1 MIRHGV
7 FADNQY
13 DGIKWSFADLPED
26 TYAEPGYRF
35 RRFSK
40 YKMFMG
46 KPELVETDHFMQSS
60 ELNSAFGDI
69 ERKFEPMSPA
79 LLKDDGF
86 NYLFKVFHHE
96 TGVSTIDC
104 HQVKIMIGPDG
115 APAAP
120 EGRHQDGYDYIMAA
134 IVTKENMTG
143 GKFMVWKDNK
153 PESKPVFA
161 SDLVNQWG
169 IIDDRKYFHTGDD
182 LKVIDPSRPGRW
194 EWFVLGGYL

>member
-7 FADNQY
+7 FAENQY
-13 DGIKWSFADLPED
+13 DGLRWSFADLPED
-26 TYAEPGYRF
+26 RYAKPGYRF

-46 KPELVETDHFMQSS
+46 KPELVESDHFIQSS
-60 ELNSAFGDI
+60 ELNEAFGDI
-69 ERKFEPMSPA
+69 ERKFEPIAPA

-86 NYLFKVFHHE
+86 NYLFKTFHHE

-143 GKFMVWKDNK
+143 GNFMVWKEKEGGK
-153 PESKPVFA
+153 PIFNQG
-161 SDLVNQWG
+161 LVNEYG

-194 EWFVLGGYL
+194 EWFVLGGYE